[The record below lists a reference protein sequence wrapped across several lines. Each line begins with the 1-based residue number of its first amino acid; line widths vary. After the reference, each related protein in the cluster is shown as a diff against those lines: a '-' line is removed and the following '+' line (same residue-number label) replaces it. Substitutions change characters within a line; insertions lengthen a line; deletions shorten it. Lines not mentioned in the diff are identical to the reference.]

1 MKHWSD
7 FMPKRTHTVKRM
19 AKFSNGLLFE
29 SEQKK
34 IELLN
39 AVRNHQEHERQIID
53 QVASHYDNET
63 ELKKAIELAVKKADT
78 WNTSPVLELQ
88 NPNNKKTL

>member
-7 FMPKRTHTVKRM
+7 FIPKKTHTIKRM
-19 AKFSNGLLFE
+19 AKISNSLLFE

-39 AVRNHQEHERQIID
+39 AVRNHQEHEREIID
-53 QVASHYDNET
+53 ELASQYENENA
-63 ELKKAIELAVKKADT
+63 LKKAIELAVKKAHA
-78 WNTSPVLELQ
+78 WNTSPVLELE
-88 NPNNKKTL
+88 NPNKKKTL

>member
-7 FMPKRTHTVKRM
+7 FIPKRTHAIKRM
-19 AKFSNGLLFE
+19 AKISNSLSFE

-53 QVASHYDNET
+53 QVASQYDNET
-63 ELKKAIELAVKKADT
+63 ELQKAIELAVKKADT
-78 WNTSPVLELQ
+78 WNTSPVLDLQ
-88 NPNNKKTL
+88 NPNKKKTL